1 MLSTTARRLSAA
13 ALTVSVAAWLPIT
26 TAQQRALLVATAA
39 SLSPVS
45 DELAR
50 AFRHAHGI
58 DIRFNFAGSNTLARQ
73 IIEGARVDV
82 FISAD
87 ETQMD
92 AVENAGRLVQGSRF
106 NLLGN
111 RLMVVSG
118 RPRAAAAAP
127 FRVSDLGQPAVHRVA
142 MGDPDAVPVGVYG
155 REWLQRIGLWS
166 GVAAKVV
173 RLPSSPAVL
182 AAVREG
188 RADAGIVYQTD
199 VAAGD
204 DRVEKAYVVPASEGP
219 RIVYPAAAIAGARQD
234 DARVFLD
241 FLRGAGA
248 RGIFNAAG
256 FTHLP
261 E

>member
-1 MLSTTARRLSAA
+1 MLSKAGRLPQVGFLIALVLACLRPADAAQRPVRRD
-13 ALTVSVAAWLPIT
+13 
-26 TAQQRALLVATAA
+26 LLVATAA

-45 DELAR
+45 GQLAR
-50 AFRHAHGI
+50 AFHDAHGI

-92 AVENAGRLVQGSRF
+92 GVENAGRLVPGTRF

-111 RLMVVSG
+111 RLMVISMQPPAEPA
-118 RPRAAAAAP
+118 RP
-127 FRVSDLGQPAVHRVA
+127 FRPAELGEADVRRIA

-166 GVAAKVV
+166 VVAPKVV
-173 RLPSSPAVL
+173 RLPSSPAVV

-188 RADAGIVYQTD
+188 RAQAGIVYYTD
-199 VAAGD
+199 VERGT
-204 DRVEKAYVVPASEGP
+204 YVVPVSEGP
-219 RIVYPAAAIAGARQD
+219 RIVYPAAAVAGARQT

-241 FLRGAGA
+241 FLRGA
-248 RGIFNAAG
+248 AAG
-256 FTHLP
+256 RIFDAARFIHLP

>member
-1 MLSTTARRLSAA
+1 MLSKAGRLFNVVFLITFVLACLLPADAAQRPVRRD
-13 ALTVSVAAWLPIT
+13 
-26 TAQQRALLVATAA
+26 LLVATAA

-45 DELAR
+45 AQLAR
-50 AFRHAHGI
+50 AFHDAHGV

-92 AVENAGRLVQGSRF
+92 AVENAGRLVLGTRF

-111 RLMVVSG
+111 RLMVILM
-118 RPRAAAAAP
+118 RPRAETARP
-127 FRVSDLGQPAVHRVA
+127 FRLVDLGEAGVRRIA

-155 REWLQRIGLWS
+155 REWLQRLGLWS
-166 GVAAKVV
+166 VVAAKVV
-173 RLPSSPAVL
+173 RLPSSPAVV

-188 RADAGIVYQTD
+188 RAQAGIVYYTD
-199 VAAGD
+199 VEHG
-204 DRVEKAYVVPASEGP
+204 AYVAPASEGP
-219 RIVYPAAAIAGARQD
+219 RIVYPAAAVAGARQA

-241 FLRGAGA
+241 FLRGAVA
-248 RGIFNAAG
+248 RRIFESAR
-256 FTHLP
+256 FSHLP

>member
-1 MLSTTARRLSAA
+1 MLSKTRRLF
-13 ALTVSVAAWLPIT
+13 VAAGLIAFLAASLPAKA
-26 TAQQRALLVATAA
+26 AQRPGRRDLLIATAA

-45 DELAR
+45 DLLAR
-50 AFRHAHGI
+50 AFHDAHGL

-87 ETQMD
+87 ERQMD
-92 AVENAGRLVQGSRF
+92 AVAKAGRLVEGTRF

-111 RLMVVSG
+111 RLVVISMRSG
-118 RPRAAAAAP
+118 ADAARP
-127 FRVSDLGQPAVHRVA
+127 FRLAELGEAGVRRIA

-155 REWLQRIGLWS
+155 REWLQRIGLWTV
-166 GVAAKVV
+166 VASKVV
-173 RLPSSPAVL
+173 RLPSSPAVV

-188 RADAGIVYQTD
+188 RAQAGIVYYTD
-199 VAAGD
+199 VERG
-204 DRVEKAYVVPASEGP
+204 AYVVPASDGP
-219 RIVYPAAAIAGARQD
+219 RIVYPAAAVAGGRQD
-234 DARVFLD
+234 DARLFLD
-241 FLRGAGA
+241 FLRRPIAGGIFEGA
-248 RGIFNAAG
+248 R